1 MNWLKKTL
9 DFGQKIKRLLK
20 KRASRKDMEESPW
33 TSCCKGPILKKD
45 LEDNLWCCP
54 LCNKHHRITCIE
66 RFDAFFGKG
75 NYQILKTPISNN
87 EDPLLWHDKVAYSE
101 KLEAA
106 KKKTKQDCAIMVATG
121 KVNNIEVVA
130 ASSNMAFLGGSVSIS
145 EAEALVYA
153 VQHAIDNNKSF
164 INFCSGGGM
173 RMMTS
178 AIALNAGMV
187 KTTLAINELK
197 KKKLPYIV
205 CFCDPVTGGILA
217 SYASTGDITLSEVD
231 ALAGFAG
238 RRVIEGTVKEQLPEN
253 FQKADHVLSCGFIDA
268 IVHRKDLPEKIGILL
283 SILLKKNSAINSEKN
298 ETSENSQSLTKAAS

>member
-9 DFGQKIKRLLK
+9 DFGQKIKRFLK
-20 KRASRKDMEESPW
+20 KRPSREDSENSDW
-33 TSCCKGPILKKD
+33 VSCCGPILKKD
-45 LEDNLWCCP
+45 LENNFFVCAK
-54 LCNKHHRITCIE
+54 CNKHHRISCIQ
-66 RFDAFFGKG
+66 RFDTFFGKG

-268 IVHRKDLPEKIGILL
+268 IIHRKDLPEKIGILL

-298 ETSENSQSLTKAAS
+298 GTSENSQSLTKAAS

>member
-1 MNWLKKTL
+1 
-9 DFGQKIKRLLK
+9 
-20 KRASRKDMEESPW
+20 
-33 TSCCKGPILKKD
+33 
-45 LEDNLWCCP
+45 
-54 LCNKHHRITCIE
+54 
-66 RFDAFFGKG
+66 
-75 NYQILKTPISNN
+75 
-87 EDPLLWHDKVAYSE
+87 
-101 KLEAA
+101 
-106 KKKTKQDCAIMVATG
+106 MVATG
-121 KVNNIEVVA
+121 KINNIEVVA

-238 RRVIEGTVKEQLPEN
+238 RRVIEGTIKDQLPEN
-253 FQKADHVLSCGFIDA
+253 FQKASHVMSCGFIDA
-268 IVHRKDLPEKIGILL
+268 IIHRKDLPEKIGLIL
-283 SILLKKNSAINSEKN
+283 SILLKNQSNVKIEDSGQ
-298 ETSENSQSLTKAAS
+298 TSENNIKTREAS